1 MKIFN
6 KIILSIGLFVLTSCG
21 GSKDLVY
28 LKGISDT
35 AAIDSVFTRPLVIKS
50 GDQLSISLSS
60 LNSEADAIINQ
71 SNSGGGA
78 ANSVGTSGANV
89 VGYFVSENG
98 TINMPRLGSI
108 YVEGKTHNEL
118 KDMLQVMLEPYT
130 KNPIVNVRLL
140 NYQITVLGEV
150 TRPGQ
155 ITITTPQ
162 ADILQV
168 IGLAGDITPYGKRD
182 NVLLIRKEGN
192 NRIVK
197 RLNLTDPKLFKS
209 QFFQLQPGDFI
220 YVEPNKTKL
229 NSTSLGF
236 QIWPLVSSGISLFVV
251 IYSVLIR

>member
-6 KIILSIGLFVLTSCG
+6 KIILSIGLIVLTSCG

-108 YVEGKTHNEL
+108 YASSDVG
-118 KDMLQVMLEPYT
+118 
-130 KNPIVNVRLL
+130 
-140 NYQITVLGEV
+140 
-150 TRPGQ
+150 
-155 ITITTPQ
+155 
-162 ADILQV
+162 A
-168 IGLAGDITPYGKRD
+168 
-182 NVLLIRKEGN
+182 
-192 NRIVK
+192 
-197 RLNLTDPKLFKS
+197 
-209 QFFQLQPGDFI
+209 I
-220 YVEPNKTKL
+220 YKEPNCKCTIAQL
-229 NSTSLGF
+229 PNYGTWRSHSTWTNHNHDATSRYLTGNWISWRYYT
-236 QIWPLVSSGISLFVV
+236 IW
-251 IYSVLIR
+251 